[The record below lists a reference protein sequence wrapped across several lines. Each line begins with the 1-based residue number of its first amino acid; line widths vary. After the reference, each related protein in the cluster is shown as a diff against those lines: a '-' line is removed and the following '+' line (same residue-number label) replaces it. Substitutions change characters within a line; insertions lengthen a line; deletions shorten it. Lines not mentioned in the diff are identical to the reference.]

1 MAKETFL
8 ITGASGGI
16 GAVYADRLARR
27 GHPLILVARRT
38 GKLKSLAERLTAD
51 AGVPVDVITADLGK
65 PEDLA
70 RVESRLRTDS
80 SVGGLVNNAGIAG
93 EGSIVSVEPVRLSE
107 MISLNVLA
115 MTRLTAAVAPRFAA
129 NGSGT
134 IINMSSVTALMPE
147 TFSAVYPAT
156 KAYVLAFSE
165 ALQAELGPRGVRVQA
180 VLPGITRTAIWD
192 AETIAKFPVDMVMT
206 AEDMVDAALAGFDLG
221 EAISIPS
228 LPDGTLLDDYLA
240 ARLTLR
246 PGLSLRQPAARYL
259 A

>member
-1 MAKETFL
+1 
-8 ITGASGGI
+8 
-16 GAVYADRLARR
+16 
-27 GHPLILVARRT
+27 
-38 GKLKSLAERLTAD
+38 
-51 AGVPVDVITADLGK
+51 
-65 PEDLA
+65 
-70 RVESRLRTDS
+70 
-80 SVGGLVNNAGIAG
+80 VGGLVNNAGIAG
-93 EGSIVSVEPVRLSE
+93 EGSIVSADPGRLSE

-147 TFSAVYPAT
+147 TLSAVYPAT

-206 AEDMVDAALAGFDLG
+206 AVDMVDAALAGFDLG